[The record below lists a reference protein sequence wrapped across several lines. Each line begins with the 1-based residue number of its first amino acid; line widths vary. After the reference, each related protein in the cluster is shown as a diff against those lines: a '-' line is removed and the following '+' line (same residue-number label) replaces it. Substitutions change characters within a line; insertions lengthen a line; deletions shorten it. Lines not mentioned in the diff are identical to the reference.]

1 MLRIFVIMK
10 YEKHFFVCQNER
22 SDSTKKSCGK
32 EQAQLMVQALR
43 ESIREFNCTPGASV
57 CVRAQACACLD
68 ACAEGPALVVYPEG
82 VWYGRVQPSDAREI
96 VEAHLKAMTPV
107 TRLQIFRDAAAD
119 QQDATA
125 G

>member
-10 YEKHFFVCQNER
+10 YDKHFFVCQNER
-22 SDSTKKSCGK
+22 SDASKKSCGK

-43 ESIREFNCTPGASV
+43 ESIREVNSDQNALV
-57 CVRAQACACLD
+57 RVRAQACTCLD
-68 ACAEGPALVVYPEG
+68 ACSEGPALVVYPDG

-96 VEAHLKAMTPV
+96 VEAHLRNMPAV
-107 TRLQIFRDAAAD
+107 TRLQIFRNPAPD
-119 QQDATA
+119 QPDATA